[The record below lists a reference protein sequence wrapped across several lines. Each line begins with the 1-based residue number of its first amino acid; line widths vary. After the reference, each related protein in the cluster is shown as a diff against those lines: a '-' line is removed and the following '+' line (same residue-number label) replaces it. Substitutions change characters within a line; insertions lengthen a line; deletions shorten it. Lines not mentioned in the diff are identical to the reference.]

1 MARHVDPD
9 DTSFRRSLLRAAG
22 GGLAAL
28 VLTFGVTAVLTRTG
42 QIGEGGG
49 PAMIQTASPSAV
61 PTVAAVPETELPTP
75 EPEPEPEPTQP
86 APVTPA
92 PTPAEVTE
100 NPVTGVTVQ
109 VLEQVG
115 AEAQAAQA
123 AGVLRRLGYDVVAVN
138 ITDRQ
143 VDTTTVLASAGRAA
157 DAEQLKTLDP
167 RFGVI
172 TDNDGF
178 SPDVDLH
185 VIVGA
190 DFSD

>member
-1 MARHVDPD
+1 MARHVDPE
-9 DTSFRRSLLRAAG
+9 DTSFRRSLLRAAA

-28 VLTFGVTAVLTRTG
+28 VLTFGITAVLTRTG
-42 QIGEGGG
+42 QIGDGGG
-49 PAMIQTASPSAV
+49 PAMILTAPPSDT
-61 PTVAAVPETELPTP
+61 PTVAALPETELPTP
-75 EPEPEPEPTQP
+75 EPQPEPTQP
-86 APVTPA
+86 AATTPA

-100 NPVTGVTVQ
+100 NPVAGVTVQ

-123 AGVLRRLGYDVVAVN
+123 AEVLRELGYDVVAVN
-138 ITDRQ
+138 VTDRQ
-143 VDTTTVLASAGRAA
+143 VDTTTVLASKGHAA
-157 DAEQLKTLDP
+157 DAEQLKTFDP
-167 RFGVI
+167 RFAVI